1 MNSYE
6 DMKIKLEVK
15 RDELEERLG
24 RIRISK
30 RKEHDKD
37 FSEQASEREND
48 EVVDILGENIMK
60 ELEQIEN
67 SLKRMENNEYNICAS
82 CKGII
87 KDERLFA
94 LPYTSLCI
102 ECAGKI

>member
-67 SLKRMENNEYNICAS
+67 SLKRMENNEYNIYAS